1 MSLRDTIQGALQE
14 AEGNAVGR
22 PKKEAKE
29 VVTDGEK
36 KGFSRSSAAKAR
48 PAREAGASVRT
59 GSSSGS
65 RSSSFVGDG
74 ETKEEKRERRRLE
87 REETNLR
94 TRAYDLVLKSMP
106 DYRRTDRTFWIVVG
120 VGMVFAVASV
130 VEMYAFGQ
138 VEDVLSTQGLIATG
152 TLAVA
157 YVCIIGAIIYDF
169 AKRRPLR
176 KRAQAQVNSLSEKKL
191 VELFEQERAAQLA
204 RQIAKDARKKK

>member
-36 KGFSRSSAAKAR
+36 KGFSRSSAAKAK

-59 GSSSGS
+59 GSGSGS
-65 RSSSFVGDG
+65 RSSSFIGGG

-87 REETNLR
+87 REETDLR

>member
-36 KGFSRSSAAKAR
+36 KGFSRSSAAKAK

-59 GSSSGS
+59 GSGSGS
-65 RSSSFVGDG
+65 RSSSFIGGG

-87 REETNLR
+87 REETDLR

-120 VGMVFAVASV
+120 VGMVFAVASI

>member
-1 MSLRDTIQGALQE
+1 
-14 AEGNAVGR
+14 
-22 PKKEAKE
+22 
-29 VVTDGEK
+29 
-36 KGFSRSSAAKAR
+36 
-48 PAREAGASVRT
+48 
-59 GSSSGS
+59 
-65 RSSSFVGDG
+65 
-74 ETKEEKRERRRLE
+74 
-87 REETNLR
+87 
-94 TRAYDLVLKSMP
+94 MP

-138 VEDVLSTQGLIATG
+138 VEDMLSTQGLIATG

>member
-138 VEDVLSTQGLIATG
+138 VEDVLSTQGMIATG

>member
-36 KGFSRSSAAKAR
+36 KGFSRSSAAKAK

-59 GSSSGS
+59 GSGSGS
-65 RSSSFVGDG
+65 RSSSSIGGG

-87 REETNLR
+87 REETDLR

-106 DYRRTDRTFWIVVG
+106 DYRRTDHTFWIVVG

>member
-29 VVTDGEK
+29 VVVDGEK
-36 KGFSRSSAAKAR
+36 KGFSRSSAAKAK

-59 GSSSGS
+59 GSGSGS
-65 RSSSFVGDG
+65 RSSSFIGGG

-87 REETNLR
+87 REETDLR

>member
-65 RSSSFVGDG
+65 RSSSFVGGG

-87 REETNLR
+87 REETDLR

-138 VEDVLSTQGLIATG
+138 VEDMLSTQGLIATG

-204 RQIAKDARKKK
+204 RRIAKDARKKK